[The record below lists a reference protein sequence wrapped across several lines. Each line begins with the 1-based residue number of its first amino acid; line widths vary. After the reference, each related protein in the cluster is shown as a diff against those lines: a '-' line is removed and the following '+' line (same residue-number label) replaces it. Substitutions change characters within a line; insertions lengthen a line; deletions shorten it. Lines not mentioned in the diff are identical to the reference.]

1 MTISAART
9 NPGTAVAA
17 DGTRI
22 AYQRIGEGP
31 PVVVLPGAL
40 NHGEAWRDVAEQL
53 AAEYTFL
60 LVDRR
65 FYPPSGAGP
74 TPSSFTAETADVRA
88 MIEAAG
94 EPVHLFG
101 HSYGGLLALHAA
113 LADPSGIRSLL
124 LYEPP
129 VLAGGPHVAPVLQ
142 RFREQLDG
150 GNPLG
155 ALMIFLTEI
164 VKVDPAELGN
174 MIGDDGPPPTTEEV
188 AGFVDPLLHDI
199 ESLSGMPTDPTHWS
213 PIELPVL
220 LMAGGRSWGS
230 VQASTA
236 AIRAALPGAEVVTW
250 PEQTHFANMLV
261 PDEVAATLREYL
273 RKH

>member
-1 MTISAART
+1 MTAATART
-9 NPGTAVAA
+9 NPGTAVSA

-22 AYQRIGEGP
+22 AYQRVGEGP

-40 NHGEAWRDVAEQL
+40 NYGEVWRDVAEQL

-65 FYPPSGAGP
+65 FYAPSGAGP
-74 TPSSFTAETADVRA
+74 VPSSFAAETADVRA

-94 EPVHLFG
+94 EPVHLLG

-129 VLAGGPHVAPVLQ
+129 VLAGGPHVAGVLQ
-142 RFREQLDG
+142 RFRDMLDA
-150 GNPLG
+150 GNSLG
-155 ALMIFLTEI
+155 ALMTFLTEI
-164 VKVDPAELGN
+164 VEVDPTAIGS
-174 MIGDDGPPPTTEEV
+174 MIGDDGPPPTAAEV
-188 AGFVDPLLHDI
+188 TGLVGSLLHDI
-199 ESLSGMPTDPTHWS
+199 ESLSGLTTDPSHWS

-220 LMAGGRSWGS
+220 LMAGGRSWDS

-236 AIRAALPGAEVVTW
+236 AIRAALPHAEVVTW

-261 PDEVAATLREYL
+261 PGEVAATLREFL
-273 RKH
+273 SKQ